1 MNKEIKEDLYNE
13 KYNEYVNEFIDNIIL
28 DNPLILKEYPILE
41 IEYNIDGT
49 KKDIYSLASE
59 RDIKK
64 MQLKSDENEIEYKY
78 NQGKLN
84 KKEYDEEINKI
95 KEKMINQDLLYDD
108 LIFEI
113 INQNDPRIVKESIIK
128 YNLNNIDLSRL
139 AEAIKSVSE
148 NKIEEFRKN
157 NKNFMIDKISY
168 WNYKYD
174 KISKGISK
182 AREIESFIE
191 DLGKKRS
198 SLEFPIDGVVLK
210 VDNLDDEKTLGFT
223 ARVPRWG
230 IAYKFPAVEVLT
242 TLNEIK
248 FTVGRTGKIT
258 PNAIFNPVHVDG
270 SLVSKA
276 TLHNED
282 YCIQK
287 DVRINDVISIRKA
300 GDVIPEVV

>member
-148 NKIEEFRKN
+148 
-157 NKNFMIDKISY
+157 
-168 WNYKYD
+168 YKYD

-182 AREIESFIE
+182 AREIESFI
-191 DLGKKRS
+191 L
-198 SLEFPIDGVVLK
+198 
-210 VDNLDDEKTLGFT
+210 NL
-223 ARVPRWG
+223 
-230 IAYKFPAVEVLT
+230 
-242 TLNEIK
+242 
-248 FTVGRTGKIT
+248 
-258 PNAIFNPVHVDG
+258 
-270 SLVSKA
+270 
-276 TLHNED
+276 
-282 YCIQK
+282 
-287 DVRINDVISIRKA
+287 IS
-300 GDVIPEVV
+300 EQ

>member
-1 MNKEIKEDLYNE
+1 MNKEIKDDLYNE

-84 KKEYDEEINKI
+84 KKEFDEEISKI

-174 KISKGISK
+174 KTSKGISK
-182 AREIESFIE
+182 AREIESFI
-191 DLGKKRS
+191 L
-198 SLEFPIDGVVLK
+198 
-210 VDNLDDEKTLGFT
+210 NL
-223 ARVPRWG
+223 
-230 IAYKFPAVEVLT
+230 
-242 TLNEIK
+242 
-248 FTVGRTGKIT
+248 
-258 PNAIFNPVHVDG
+258 
-270 SLVSKA
+270 
-276 TLHNED
+276 
-282 YCIQK
+282 
-287 DVRINDVISIRKA
+287 IS
-300 GDVIPEVV
+300 EQ